1 MKKSLFTLILACL
14 TAFAFASPPEPVPK
28 PEVNANQVI
37 YDAPS
42 FDAIQLATIDHY
54 ALVYGEAPCSYLRS
68 EVEPALI
75 ATKEAEL
82 KITVWDYGNNRYRC
96 SQGYNNKIIHPPN
109 KAKIDPLLKLDKLL
123 VS

>member
-1 MKKSLFTLILACL
+1 MKKSLFTLILVC
-14 TAFAFASPPEPVPK
+14 TAAFVFSNSPEPVPK
-28 PEVNANQVI
+28 PEVNADQVI

-54 ALVYGEAPCSYLRS
+54 AFVSVEAPCSYLRS

-82 KITVWDYGNNRYRC
+82 KITVWDYGNNRYMC
-96 SQGYNNKIIHPPN
+96 SQGYNKKLIHPPN